1 MRIDQIALD
10 LLEDLEQN
18 EEPKGF
24 NRIHR
29 QDDQRAGQPANRSRV
44 MTTKNMKPRMQASK
58 H

>member
-29 QDDQRAGQPANRSRV
+29 QDDQRAGQPANDGAEHRNERGEGGED
-44 MTTKNMKPRMQASK
+44 AD